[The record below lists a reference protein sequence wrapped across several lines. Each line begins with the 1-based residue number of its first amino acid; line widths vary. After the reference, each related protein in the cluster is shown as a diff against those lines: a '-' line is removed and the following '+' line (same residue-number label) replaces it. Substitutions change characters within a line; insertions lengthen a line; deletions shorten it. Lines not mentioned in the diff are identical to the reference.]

1 MFGYRSNEP
10 KVRLITDRMIIRLA
24 YERDNYRLADY
35 YILNK
40 DFLTPWE
47 PTRDNSHFN
56 PSGWNNRL
64 HAMSEMHRQGS
75 AFHFL
80 LLDKDEN
87 EVIGVAN
94 FSNIL
99 RGSFHAC
106 YLGYSLGEKWQGQGL
121 MYEGLIQTIR
131 YMQKHQGMH
140 RIMANYM
147 PHNLRSGNLL
157 TRLGFERE
165 GYAKQFLQIN
175 GEWRDHV
182 LTALTDDTWKPTKA

>member
-10 KVRLITDRMIIRLA
+10 KVRLITERMIVRLA

-35 YILNK
+35 YSLNK

-47 PTRDNSHFN
+47 PIRDNSHFQ
-56 PSGWNNRL
+56 PAGWNNRL
-64 HAMSEMHRQGS
+64 HVMSEMHRQGS

-80 LLDKDEN
+80 LLDNDEN

-94 FSNIL
+94 FSNVL
-99 RGSFHAC
+99 RGAFHAC

-121 MYEGLIQTIR
+121 MHEGLIQAIQ

-147 PHNLRSGNLL
+147 PHNSRSGNLL

-165 GYAKQFLQIN
+165 GYARQYLQIN

-182 LTALTDDTWKPTKA
+182 LTALTDDTWKQPKA